1 MAFTTVAEPPPGRRH
16 LLVTAAPGFGKS
28 WLVRSWLADHLPT
41 WADGDTD
48 LSTVG
53 GWLVV
58 DDLPPLDHAAAS
70 ALAARLDRLPA
81 ATRAVLVSRTPW
93 PGRLPADSAVLDA
106 HDLTL
111 PEPTVG
117 RVLAEQYGL
126 DSPDLARAVHEL
138 TAGWPS
144 LVHLAGR
151 HLQTGTLATLCA
163 PGTPLHGYAAE
174 HVLAH
179 LPVPQR
185 RLLGR
190 LGELETA
197 CEELVGPRERGT
209 LRLLARTGLV
219 VPAGAPPGAYGL
231 TSAPHWLRPVPAL
244 AAVAR
249 QREPLA
255 AATRRRLHADAAAW
269 HAGQRIWAQAIRH
282 RLRSGDLAATAELL
296 HEHGSAAVAAG
307 GAGEVIDA
315 VTALSTGPDAARGAN
330 ADGQTAS
337 TPSPDAHGR
346 GDDPSRRP
354 EVSLLLLHGEALA
367 VTGRLDEALACLTP
381 LAASRDTLEPGLAWR
396 LGQTYYSRA
405 EHRAAFD
412 ALTRGRLDRADTVD
426 EALLLSWTAAAYW
439 SVGDRDACHDHALR
453 ARDAAA
459 ATGDDRA
466 LAAAHVA
473 LALHA
478 ALAGDRA
485 GNTEQYAIALGHAE
499 AARDAVQA
507 ARIRSNRLSQLLE
520 EARFPQALAES
531 VDAVAAAEASG
542 NATALTVALVN
553 RSEALSRMGLLD
565 EAERC
570 GERALAISQRAG
582 SGKTAYALTI
592 LGDVRA
598 RRGQRSLARAA
609 YEEAVRAADT
619 DGMQQCF
626 VPAMAGLACLVAYDD
641 PATARRHAETAA
653 ARANG
658 PLATRA
664 LLAVGWTAVAAGDGA
679 AATEAAD
686 RAESSA
692 RLHRDRAGLAEAL
705 ELRADTSD
713 RPSAR
718 RTALAE
724 AARTW
729 RATGARL
736 DADRVACRLGQLPGA
751 SAEEQL
757 ASRVAR
763 ASLEAAGVLAS
774 TPDESASAPHVAV
787 RVLGRFEVVIDEA
800 PVPGAAWRSRKAQDL
815 LRILVAR
822 RGRRVA
828 REELAALLWP
838 DDEDHHRVA
847 HRLSVALST
856 MRSVL
861 DPDRRLPT
869 DHYVFATPTALA
881 ADPAHLD
888 IDLDTFLAEAD
899 MGRRLH
905 DQRRHP
911 EAREVLAAAERRYT
925 GDVFEDEPYD
935 DWAVPARE
943 EARAVYLRITRLLAT
958 LAGQR
963 GAVDEALD
971 YLLRILSRDPYDEA
985 GHREVIALLDAAG
998 RHGEARRARQRY
1010 TAAMRDIGRGT
1021 EAVA

>member
-1 MAFTTVAEPPPGRRH
+1 MALPTVPMLPDRRR

-28 WLVRSWLADHLPT
+28 WLVRAWLADQRAT
-41 WADGDTD
+41 WADSDVD
-48 LSTVG
+48 PAAVED
-53 GWLVV
+53 WLVI
-58 DDLPPLDHAAAS
+58 DDLPMLDTAAAQ
-70 ALAARLDRLPA
+70 ALVARLDRLPA
-81 ATRAVLVSRTPW
+81 TTRVVLISRTPW
-93 PGRLPADSAVLDA
+93 PGRLPADCAALDA
-106 HDLTL
+106 HDLAL
-111 PEPTVG
+111 PEHAVA
-117 RVLAEQYGL
+117 RVLAEEYGL
-126 DSPDLARAVHEL
+126 GSADLAAAVHEL

-144 LVHLAGR
+144 LVHRAGR
-151 HLQTGTLATLCA
+151 HLQGGTVATLCA
-163 PGTPLHGYAAE
+163 GGAELDAYVADHVLGHLSAAE
-174 HVLAH
+174 
-179 LPVPQR
+179 R

-190 LGELETA
+190 LGELGTV
-197 CEELVGPRERGT
+197 CEDLVGPRDRRT
-209 LRLLARTGLV
+209 LRLLTRTGLV
-219 VPAGAPPGAYGL
+219 LPAGAPPGTYGL
-231 TSAPHWLRPVPAL
+231 APMPHWLRPVPAL
-244 AAVAR
+244 AAVAA
-249 QREPLA
+249 QREPLPA
-255 AATRRRLHADAAAW
+255 PARRRLHTEAGAW
-269 HAGQRIWAQAIRH
+269 HADRSIWTQAAH
-282 RLRSGDLAATAELL
+282 ARLRAGDRAGVAALL
-296 HEHGSAAVAAG
+296 REHGSAIVAAG
-307 GAGEVIDA
+307 GAGVVIDA
-315 VTALSTGPDAARGAN
+315 ATADAD
-330 ADGQTAS
+330 DGL
-337 TPSPDAHGR
+337 R
-346 GDDPSRRP
+346 
-354 EVSLLLLHGEALA
+354 LLHGEALA

-381 LAASRDTLEPGLAWR
+381 LLADRASIEPGLAWR
-396 LGQTYYSRA
+396 LGLAYYARA

-412 ALTRGRLDRADTVD
+412 VLGRGRLDRADTVD
-426 EALLLSWTAAAYW
+426 EALLLSWTATVHW
-439 SVGDRDACHDHALR
+439 SVGDRDACRDHAER
-453 ARDAAA
+453 ARHAAA

-478 ALAGDRA
+478 VLTGDRA
-485 GNTEQYAIALGHAE
+485 SNIEQYAIALAHAE

-520 EARFPQALAES
+520 EARYPQALTESAE
-531 VDAVAAAEASG
+531 AVAAAEASG

-553 RSEALSRMGLLD
+553 RSEALARLGRLD

-626 VPAMAGLACLVAYDD
+626 VPALAGLACLVAYDD

-653 ARANG
+653 SRANG

-664 LLAVGWTAVAAGDGA
+664 LLAVGWAAIAAGDGLA
-679 AATEAAD
+679 AAAAAD
-686 RAESSA
+686 RAEDSA

-718 RTALAE
+718 RTALTE

-751 SAEEQL
+751 SDEEQL

-763 ASLEAAGVLAS
+763 ASLEAAGVLPAAAGD
-774 TPDESASAPHVAV
+774 PSAARAPHVAV
-787 RVLGRFEVVIDEA
+787 RVLGRFEVLIDEA
-800 PVPGAAWRSRKAQDL
+800 PGPAWRSRKAQDL

-828 REELAALLWP
+828 REELAGLLWP
-838 DDEDHHRVA
+838 DDDDHQAVA

-856 MRSVL
+856 LRSVL
-861 DPDRRLPT
+861 DPDRRLPS
-869 DHYVFATPTALA
+869 DHYVFATSTALA

-888 IDLDTFLAEAD
+888 IDLDTFLGEAEI
-899 MGRRLH
+899 GRRLH
-905 DQRRHP
+905 EQRRFA
-911 EAREVLAAAERRYT
+911 EAREVLAAAERRYV

-943 EARAVYLRITRLLAT
+943 EARATYLRITRLLAA
-958 LAGQR
+958 LAADR
-963 GAVDEALD
+963 GATDEALG
-971 YLLRILSRDPYDEA
+971 YLLRILARDPYDEPC
-985 GHREVIALLDAAG
+985 HREVVKLLDLAG
-998 RHGEARRARQRY
+998 RHGEAKRARLRY
-1010 TAAMRDIGRGT
+1010 ADAMREIGRGA
-1021 EAVA
+1021 EARV